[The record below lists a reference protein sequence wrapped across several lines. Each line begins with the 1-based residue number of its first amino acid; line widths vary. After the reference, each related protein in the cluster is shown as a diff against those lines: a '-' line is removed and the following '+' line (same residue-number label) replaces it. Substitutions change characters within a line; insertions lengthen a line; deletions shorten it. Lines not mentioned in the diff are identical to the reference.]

1 MAKAGSK
8 YISFDAQGQ
17 LVSDAP
23 QADEAER
30 AAEAEAASLKAAV
43 AYALDAIVEAAGTLP
58 ENASRIM
65 APRTDASAPDPEEAT
80 VTVACDVRS
89 TIGDDFAVAS
99 LPAASDE
106 APTRPKALVIA
117 SAKNARAFVGPM
129 EQAGLEVVFA
139 TVDNRSLDG
148 FARRTLPTYSLG
160 DTTAQVSADMLMGN
174 IYTVLSA
181 AKACAASL
189 IFLDSATAPLACDE
203 YFLRH
208 ARKRG
213 LRVFAPAAEGTLLLG
228 WMELLPS
235 SGAQGPLAA
244 EPSAAP
250 WDTPAVD
257 FDDDEGPTHWRRCHA
272 CKLFF
277 DKEEIIEGG
286 YTCPACGTLQRL
298 RSDERLAI
306 TVDENSFEEWMA
318 CLPDSN
324 PLDFPGYP
332 EKIADQRERSGLEE
346 AVRVGRA
353 AIAGLPVAI
362 GIMES
367 GFFMGSMGHVVG
379 EKVAALIDRAVAEAL
394 PVVVFCAS
402 GGARMQEGLH
412 SLMQM
417 AKVSCAVERLG
428 AAGLPFI
435 TVLTDP
441 TTGGVTASFAMQGD
455 IILAEPRALIGFA
468 GQRVIRDTIKQ
479 ELPAGFQAAEFALE
493 HGLID
498 AIVERGQ
505 MRSVLAQILAL
516 HAPSDASRIVT
527 YHSVM
532 DALKVGAGAYGSVEV
547 APAAR
552 AVGERLRAEEAAG
565 GGFLRNL
572 AGSVPVVGDLL
583 SHGGTARVT
592 RATHA
597 DAREAA
603 ERRELDRH
611 ARREA
616 RKSGVSCESAPGS
629 AWESV
634 QIARNVHRPTA
645 RRYIDGIVE
654 GFIELH
660 GDRAFA
666 DDGAILAGVGW
677 IAGHPVTVIA
687 QEKGVNLADRVAR
700 NFGCPQPEGYR
711 KSLRLMRQ
719 AQKFGR
725 PILCLVD
732 TQGAFCGT
740 EAEERGQGNA
750 IADNLVF
757 MAGLTVPV
765 VSVLL
770 GEGGSGGALALAVAN
785 RVAMQEHAVY
795 SVLSP
800 EGFASI
806 LWKDRSR
813 APEAAEAM
821 QMNAEAVLAG
831 GIVDAVISEGEGP
844 AHENPDAAVAA
855 VRDYV
860 REAFKELADLTPDEL
875 VAQRQQRFAQF

>member
-1 MAKAGSK
+1 MAKTASK
-8 YISFDAQGQ
+8 YISFDSDGH
-17 LVSDAP
+17 LV
-23 QADEAER
+23 ADEGAGAASSASEVAEG
-30 AAEAEAASLKAAV
+30 ASLKAAV
-43 AYALDAIVEAAGTLP
+43 AYALDAIVDAASALP
-58 ENASRIM
+58 ENAAALI
-65 APRTDASAPDPEEAT
+65 APAQREEPADPEEAT
-80 VTVACDVRS
+80 LTVARYTRS
-89 TIGDDFAVAS
+89 TIGDDFAVS
-99 LPAASDE
+99 PETAA
-106 APTRPKALVIA
+106 RPRALVVA

-129 EQAGLEVVFA
+129 EQAGLDVVFA

-148 FARRTLPTYSLG
+148 FARRQLPTYNLG
-160 DTTAQVSADMLMGN
+160 STSAAVSAEQLSGN

-181 AKACAASL
+181 AKECGASL
-189 IFLDSATAPLACDE
+189 IFLDSPTAALAEDE

-213 LRVFAPAAEGTLLLG
+213 LRVFAPAAEGTQLMG
-228 WMELLPS
+228 WMELLPAAD
-235 SGAQGPLAA
+235 GLAVPTA
-244 EPSAAP
+244 APWESAAP
-250 WDTPAVD
+250 AAA
-257 FDDDEGPTHWRRCHA
+257 DDDEGPTHWRRCHA

-277 DKEEIIEGG
+277 DKEEIISEGF
-286 YTCPACGTLQRL
+286 TCPACGTLQRL
-298 RSDERLAI
+298 RSDERLAL
-306 TVDENSFEEWMA
+306 TVDAGSFEEWNAQMA
-318 CLPDSN
+318 DSD
-324 PLDFPGYP
+324 PLAFPGYP
-332 EKIADQRERSGLEE
+332 EKIADQREKSGLEE
-346 AVRVGRA
+346 AVRTGRA
-353 AIAGLPVAI
+353 TIAGLPVAI
-362 GIMES
+362 GVMES

-379 EKVAALIDRAVAEAL
+379 EKVAALIDRAIEERL

-402 GGARMQEGLH
+402 GGARMQEGLT

-428 AAGLPFI
+428 RAALPFI

-455 IILAEPRALIGFA
+455 IILAEPGALIGFA

-479 ELPAGFQAAEFALE
+479 ELPEGFQTAEFALE

-498 AIVERGQ
+498 AIVERSQ
-505 MRSVLAQILAL
+505 LRSVLAQLLAL
-516 HAPSDASRIVT
+516 HAPSDAERVVT

-532 DALKVGAGAYGSVEV
+532 DALQVGAGAYGTVSVALE
-547 APAAR
+547 AR
-552 AVGERLRAEEAAG
+552 MAGERLRAEEAAS
-565 GGFLRNL
+565 GFLRK
-572 AGSVPVVGDLL
+572 VPVVGGLI
-583 SHGGTARVT
+583 GRGAG
-592 RATHA
+592 
-597 DAREAA
+597 EGAA
-603 ERRELDRH
+603 EEADRRELDRH

-616 RKSGVSCESAPGS
+616 RRAGIEGQAAAGS

-660 GDRAFA
+660 GDRSFA

-677 IAGHPVTVIA
+677 ISGHPVTVIA

-711 KSLRLMRQ
+711 KSLRLMRE
-719 AQKFGR
+719 AEKFGR

-750 IADNLVF
+750 IADNLVA
-757 MAGLTVPV
+757 MAGLRVPV

-770 GEGGSGGALALAVAN
+770 GEGGSGGALALAVSN

-806 LWKDRSR
+806 LWKDGKR
-813 APEAAEAM
+813 APEAAEVM
-821 QMNAEAVLAG
+821 KMNARAVFEG

-844 AHENPDAAVAA
+844 AHENPDEAVAA

-860 REAFKELADLTPDEL
+860 REAYKELADLTPDEL
-875 VAQRQQRFAQF
+875 IAQRQERFARF

>member
-1 MAKAGSK
+1 MAKTASK
-8 YISFDAQGQ
+8 YISFDSDGH
-17 LVSDAP
+17 LV
-23 QADEAER
+23 ADEGAGAASSASEVAEG
-30 AAEAEAASLKAAV
+30 ASLKAAV
-43 AYALDAIVEAAGTLP
+43 AYALDAIVDAASALP
-58 ENASRIM
+58 ENAAALI
-65 APRTDASAPDPEEAT
+65 APAQREEPADPEEAT
-80 VTVACDVRS
+80 LTVARYTRS
-89 TIGDDFAVAS
+89 TIGDDFAVS
-99 LPAASDE
+99 PETAA
-106 APTRPKALVIA
+106 RPRALVVA

-129 EQAGLEVVFA
+129 EQAGLDVVFA

-148 FARRTLPTYSLG
+148 FARRQLPTYNLG
-160 DTTAQVSADMLMGN
+160 STSAAVSAEQLSGN

-181 AKACAASL
+181 AKECDASL
-189 IFLDSATAPLACDE
+189 IFLDSPTAALAEDE

-213 LRVFAPAAEGTLLLG
+213 LRVFAPAAEGTQLMG
-228 WMELLPS
+228 WMELLPAAD
-235 SGAQGPLAA
+235 GLAVPTA
-244 EPSAAP
+244 APWESAAP
-250 WDTPAVD
+250 AAA
-257 FDDDEGPTHWRRCHA
+257 DDDEGPTHWRRCHA

-277 DKEEIIEGG
+277 DKEEIISEGF
-286 YTCPACGTLQRL
+286 TCPACGTLQRL
-298 RSDERLAI
+298 RSDERLAL
-306 TVDENSFEEWMA
+306 TVDAGSFEEWNAQMA
-318 CLPDSN
+318 DSD
-324 PLDFPGYP
+324 PLAFPGYP
-332 EKIADQRERSGLEE
+332 EKIADQREKSGLEE
-346 AVRVGRA
+346 AVRTGRA
-353 AIAGLPVAI
+353 TIAGLPVAV
-362 GIMES
+362 GVMES

-379 EKVAALIDRAVAEAL
+379 EKVAALIDRAIEERL

-402 GGARMQEGLH
+402 GGARMQEGLT

-428 AAGLPFI
+428 RAALPFI

-455 IILAEPRALIGFA
+455 IILAEPGALIGFA

-479 ELPAGFQAAEFALE
+479 ELPEGFQTAEFALE

-498 AIVERGQ
+498 AIVERPQ
-505 MRSVLAQILAL
+505 LRSVLAQLLAL
-516 HAPSDASRIVT
+516 HAPSDAERVVT

-532 DALKVGAGAYGSVEV
+532 DALQVGAGAYGTVSVALE
-547 APAAR
+547 AR
-552 AVGERLRAEEAAG
+552 MAGERLRAEEAAS
-565 GGFLRNL
+565 GFLRK
-572 AGSVPVVGDLL
+572 VPVVGGLI
-583 SHGGTARVT
+583 GRGAG
-592 RATHA
+592 
-597 DAREAA
+597 EGAA
-603 ERRELDRH
+603 EEADRRELDRH

-616 RKSGVSCESAPGS
+616 RRAGIEGQAAAGS

-660 GDRAFA
+660 GDRSFA

-677 IAGHPVTVIA
+677 ISGHPVTVIA

-711 KSLRLMRQ
+711 KSLRLMRE
-719 AQKFGR
+719 AEKFGR

-750 IADNLVF
+750 IADNLVA
-757 MAGLTVPV
+757 MAGLRVPV

-770 GEGGSGGALALAVAN
+770 GEGGSGGALALAVSN

-806 LWKDRSR
+806 LWKDGKR
-813 APEAAEAM
+813 APEAAEVM
-821 QMNAEAVLAG
+821 KMNARAVFEG

-844 AHENPDAAVAA
+844 AHENPDEAVAA

-860 REAFKELADLTPDEL
+860 REAYKELADLTPDEL
-875 VAQRQQRFAQF
+875 IAQRQERFARF

>member
-1 MAKAGSK
+1 MAKTASK
-8 YISFDAQGQ
+8 YISFDSDGH
-17 LVSDAP
+17 LV
-23 QADEAER
+23 ADEGAGAASSASEVAEG
-30 AAEAEAASLKAAV
+30 ASLKAAV
-43 AYALDAIVEAAGTLP
+43 AYALDAIVDAASALP
-58 ENASRIM
+58 ENAAALI
-65 APRTDASAPDPEEAT
+65 APAQREEPADPEEAT
-80 VTVACDVRS
+80 LTVARYTRS
-89 TIGDDFAVAS
+89 TIGDDFAVS
-99 LPAASDE
+99 PETAA
-106 APTRPKALVIA
+106 RPRALVVA

-129 EQAGLEVVFA
+129 EQAGLDVVFA

-148 FARRTLPTYSLG
+148 FARRQLPTYNLG
-160 DTTAQVSADMLMGN
+160 STSAAVSAEQLSGN

-181 AKACAASL
+181 AKECGASL
-189 IFLDSATAPLACDE
+189 IFLDSPTAALAEDE

-213 LRVFAPAAEGTLLLG
+213 LRVFAPAAEGTQLMG
-228 WMELLPS
+228 WMELLPAAD
-235 SGAQGPLAA
+235 GLAVPTA
-244 EPSAAP
+244 APWESAAP
-250 WDTPAVD
+250 AAA
-257 FDDDEGPTHWRRCHA
+257 DDDEGPTHWRRCHA

-277 DKEEIIEGG
+277 DKEEIISEGF
-286 YTCPACGTLQRL
+286 TCPACGTLQRL
-298 RSDERLAI
+298 RSDERLAL
-306 TVDENSFEEWMA
+306 TVDAGSFEEWNAQMA
-318 CLPDSN
+318 DSD
-324 PLDFPGYP
+324 PLAFPGYP
-332 EKIADQRERSGLEE
+332 EKIADQREKSGLEE
-346 AVRVGRA
+346 AVRTGRA
-353 AIAGLPVAI
+353 TIAGLPVAI
-362 GIMES
+362 GVMES

-379 EKVAALIDRAVAEAL
+379 EKVAALIDRAIEERL

-402 GGARMQEGLH
+402 GGARMQEGLI

-428 AAGLPFI
+428 RAALPFI

-455 IILAEPRALIGFA
+455 IILAEPGALIGFA

-479 ELPAGFQAAEFALE
+479 ELPEGFQTAEFALE

-498 AIVERGQ
+498 AIVERSQ
-505 MRSVLAQILAL
+505 LRSVLAQLLAL
-516 HAPSDASRIVT
+516 HAPSDAERVVT

-532 DALKVGAGAYGSVEV
+532 DALQVGAGAYGTVSVALE
-547 APAAR
+547 AR
-552 AVGERLRAEEAAG
+552 MAGERLRAEEAAS
-565 GGFLRNL
+565 GFLRK
-572 AGSVPVVGDLL
+572 VPVVGGLI
-583 SHGGTARVT
+583 GRGAG
-592 RATHA
+592 
-597 DAREAA
+597 EGAA
-603 ERRELDRH
+603 EEADRRELDRH

-616 RKSGVSCESAPGS
+616 RRAGIEGQAAAGS

-660 GDRAFA
+660 GDRSFA

-677 IAGHPVTVIA
+677 ISGHPVTVIA

-711 KSLRLMRQ
+711 KSLRLMRE
-719 AQKFGR
+719 AEKFDR

-750 IADNLVF
+750 IADNLVA
-757 MAGLTVPV
+757 MAGLRVPV

-770 GEGGSGGALALAVAN
+770 GEGGSGGALALAVSN

-806 LWKDRSR
+806 LWKDGKR
-813 APEAAEAM
+813 APEAAEVM
-821 QMNAEAVLAG
+821 KMNARAVLEG

-844 AHENPDAAVAA
+844 AHENPDEAVAA

-860 REAFKELADLTPDEL
+860 REAYKELADLTPDEL
-875 VAQRQQRFAQF
+875 IAQRQERFARF

>member
-1 MAKAGSK
+1 MAKTASK
-8 YISFDAQGQ
+8 YISFDSDGH
-17 LVSDAP
+17 LV
-23 QADEAER
+23 ADEGAGAASSASEVAEG
-30 AAEAEAASLKAAV
+30 ASLKAAV
-43 AYALDAIVEAAGTLP
+43 AYALDAIVDAASALP
-58 ENASRIM
+58 ENAAALI
-65 APRTDASAPDPEEAT
+65 APAQREEPADPEEAT
-80 VTVACDVRS
+80 LTVARYTRS
-89 TIGDDFAVAS
+89 TIGDDFAVS
-99 LPAASDE
+99 PETAA
-106 APTRPKALVIA
+106 RPRTLVVA

-129 EQAGLEVVFA
+129 EQAGLDVVFA

-148 FARRTLPTYSLG
+148 FARRQLPTYNLG
-160 DTTAQVSADMLMGN
+160 STSAAVSAEQLSGN

-181 AKACAASL
+181 AKECGASL
-189 IFLDSATAPLACDE
+189 IFLDSPTAALAEDE

-213 LRVFAPAAEGTLLLG
+213 LRVFAPAAEGTQLMG
-228 WMELLPS
+228 WVELLPAAD
-235 SGAQGPLAA
+235 GLAVPTA
-244 EPSAAP
+244 APWESAAP
-250 WDTPAVD
+250 AAA
-257 FDDDEGPTHWRRCHA
+257 DDDEGPTHWRRCHA

-277 DKEEIIEGG
+277 DKEEIISEGF
-286 YTCPACGTLQRL
+286 TCPACGTLQRL
-298 RSDERLAI
+298 RSDERLAL
-306 TVDENSFEEWMA
+306 TVDAGSFEEWNAQMA
-318 CLPDSN
+318 DSD
-324 PLDFPGYP
+324 PLAFPGYP
-332 EKIADQRERSGLEE
+332 EKIADQREKSGLEE
-346 AVRVGRA
+346 AVRTGRA
-353 AIAGLPVAI
+353 TIAGLPVAI
-362 GIMES
+362 GVMES

-379 EKVAALIDRAVAEAL
+379 EKVAALIDRAIEERL

-402 GGARMQEGLH
+402 GGARMQEGLT

-417 AKVSCAVERLG
+417 AKVSCAVERLSR
-428 AAGLPFI
+428 AALPFI

-455 IILAEPRALIGFA
+455 IILAEPGALIGFA

-479 ELPAGFQAAEFALE
+479 ELPEGFQTAEFALE

-498 AIVERGQ
+498 AIVERSQ
-505 MRSVLAQILAL
+505 LRSVLAQLLAL
-516 HAPSDASRIVT
+516 HAPSDAERVVT

-532 DALKVGAGAYGSVEV
+532 DALQVGAGAYGTVSVALE
-547 APAAR
+547 AR
-552 AVGERLRAEEAAG
+552 MAGERLRAEEAAS
-565 GGFLRNL
+565 GFLRK
-572 AGSVPVVGDLL
+572 VPVVGGLI
-583 SHGGTARVT
+583 GRGAG
-592 RATHA
+592 
-597 DAREAA
+597 EGAA
-603 ERRELDRH
+603 EEADRRELDRH

-616 RKSGVSCESAPGS
+616 RRAGIEGQAAAGS

-660 GDRAFA
+660 GDRSFA

-677 IAGHPVTVIA
+677 ISGHPVTVIA

-711 KSLRLMRQ
+711 KSLRLMRE
-719 AQKFGR
+719 AEKFDR

-757 MAGLTVPV
+757 MAGLRVPV

-770 GEGGSGGALALAVAN
+770 GEGGSGGALALAVSN

-806 LWKDRSR
+806 LWKDGKR
-813 APEAAEAM
+813 APEAAEVM
-821 QMNAEAVLAG
+821 KMNARAVFEG

-844 AHENPDAAVAA
+844 AHENPDEAVAA

-860 REAFKELADLTPDEL
+860 REAYKELADLTPDEL
-875 VAQRQQRFAQF
+875 IAQRQERFARF

>member
-1 MAKAGSK
+1 MAKTASK
-8 YISFDAQGQ
+8 YISFDSDGH
-17 LVSDAP
+17 LV
-23 QADEAER
+23 ADEGAGATSSASEVAEG
-30 AAEAEAASLKAAV
+30 ASLKAAV
-43 AYALDAIVEAAGTLP
+43 AYALDAIVDAASALP
-58 ENASRIM
+58 ENAAALI
-65 APRTDASAPDPEEAT
+65 APAQREEPADPEEAT
-80 VTVACDVRS
+80 LTVARYTRS
-89 TIGDDFAVAS
+89 TIGDDFAVS
-99 LPAASDE
+99 PETAA
-106 APTRPKALVIA
+106 RPRALVVA

-129 EQAGLEVVFA
+129 EQAGLDVVFA

-148 FARRTLPTYSLG
+148 FARRQLPTYNLG
-160 DTTAQVSADMLMGN
+160 STSAAVSAEQLSGN

-181 AKACAASL
+181 AKECGASL
-189 IFLDSATAPLACDE
+189 IFIDSPTAALAEDE

-213 LRVFAPAAEGTLLLG
+213 LRVFAPAAEGTQLMG
-228 WMELLPS
+228 WVELLPAAD
-235 SGAQGPLAA
+235 GLAVPTA
-244 EPSAAP
+244 APWESAAP
-250 WDTPAVD
+250 AAA
-257 FDDDEGPTHWRRCHA
+257 DDDEGPTHWRRCHA

-277 DKEEIIEGG
+277 DKEEIISEGF
-286 YTCPACGTLQRL
+286 TCPACGTLQRI
-298 RSDERLAI
+298 RSDERLAL
-306 TVDENSFEEWMA
+306 TVDAGSFEEWNAQMA
-318 CLPDSN
+318 DSN

-332 EKIADQRERSGLEE
+332 EKIADQREKSGLEE
-346 AVRVGRA
+346 AVRTGRA
-353 AIAGLPVAI
+353 TIAGLPVAI
-362 GIMES
+362 GVMES

-379 EKVAALIDRAVAEAL
+379 EKVAALIDRAIEERL

-402 GGARMQEGLH
+402 GGARMQEGLT

-417 AKVSCAVERLG
+417 AKVSCAVERLSR
-428 AAGLPFI
+428 AALPFI

-455 IILAEPRALIGFA
+455 IILAEPGALIGFA

-479 ELPAGFQAAEFALE
+479 ELPEGFQTAEFALE

-498 AIVERGQ
+498 AIVERSQ
-505 MRSVLAQILAL
+505 LRSVLAQILAL
-516 HAPSDASRIVT
+516 HAPSDPSRIVT

-532 DALKVGAGAYGSVEV
+532 DALEVGAGAYGTVSV
-547 APAAR
+547 APEAR
-552 AVGERLRAEEAAG
+552 MVGERIRAEEAAA
-565 GGFLRNL
+565 GFLRK
-572 AGSVPVVGDLL
+572 VPVVGSLIGRGAGE
-583 SHGGTARVT
+583 STAEE
-592 RATHA
+592 A
-597 DAREAA
+597 D
-603 ERRELDRH
+603 RRELDRY

-616 RKSGVSCESAPGS
+616 RRANVSADAAAGS

-645 RRYIDGIVE
+645 KRYIDGIVE

-666 DDGAILAGVGW
+666 DDGAIMAGIGW

-687 QEKGVNLADRVAR
+687 QEKGATLADRVAR

-711 KSLRLMRQ
+711 KSLRLMAQ

-757 MAGLTVPV
+757 MAGLRVPV

-770 GEGGSGGALALAVAN
+770 GEGGSGGALALAVSN

-806 LWKDRSR
+806 LWKDGKR
-813 APEAAEAM
+813 APEAAEVM
-821 QMNAEAVLAG
+821 KMNARAVFEG

-844 AHENPDAAVAA
+844 AHENPDEAVAA

-860 REAFKELADLTPDEL
+860 REAYEELADLTPDEL
-875 VAQRQQRFAQF
+875 IAQRQGRFARF

>member
-1 MAKAGSK
+1 MAKTASK
-8 YISFDAQGQ
+8 YISFDSDGH
-17 LVSDAP
+17 LV
-23 QADEAER
+23 ADEGAGAASSASEVAEG
-30 AAEAEAASLKAAV
+30 ASLKAAV
-43 AYALDAIVEAAGTLP
+43 AYALDAIVDAASALP
-58 ENASRIM
+58 ENAAALI
-65 APRTDASAPDPEEAT
+65 APAQREEPADPEEAT
-80 VTVACDVRS
+80 LTVARYTRS
-89 TIGDDFAVAS
+89 TIGDDFAVS
-99 LPAASDE
+99 PETAAC
-106 APTRPKALVIA
+106 PRALVVA

-129 EQAGLEVVFA
+129 EQAGLDVVFA

-148 FARRTLPTYSLG
+148 FARRQLPTYNLG
-160 DTTAQVSADMLMGN
+160 STSAAVSAEQLSGN

-181 AKACAASL
+181 AKECGASL
-189 IFLDSATAPLACDE
+189 IFLDSPTAALAEDE

-213 LRVFAPAAEGTLLLG
+213 LRVFAPAAEGTQLMG
-228 WMELLPS
+228 WMELLPAAD
-235 SGAQGPLAA
+235 GLAVPTA
-244 EPSAAP
+244 APWESAAP
-250 WDTPAVD
+250 AAA
-257 FDDDEGPTHWRRCHA
+257 DDDEGPTHWRRCHA

-277 DKEEIIEGG
+277 DKEEIISEGF
-286 YTCPACGTLQRL
+286 TCPACGTLQRL
-298 RSDERLAI
+298 RSDERLAL
-306 TVDENSFEEWMA
+306 TVDAGSFEEWNAQMA
-318 CLPDSN
+318 DSD
-324 PLDFPGYP
+324 PLAFPGYP
-332 EKIADQRERSGLEE
+332 EKIADQREKSGLEE
-346 AVRVGRA
+346 AVRTGRA
-353 AIAGLPVAI
+353 TIAGLPVAI
-362 GIMES
+362 GVMES

-379 EKVAALIDRAVAEAL
+379 EKVAALIDRAIEERL

-402 GGARMQEGLH
+402 GGARMQEGLT

-428 AAGLPFI
+428 RAALPFI

-455 IILAEPRALIGFA
+455 IILAEPGALIGFA

-479 ELPAGFQAAEFALE
+479 ELPEGFQTAEFALE

-498 AIVERGQ
+498 AIVERSQ
-505 MRSVLAQILAL
+505 LRSVLAQLLAL
-516 HAPSDASRIVT
+516 HAPSDAERVVT

-532 DALKVGAGAYGSVEV
+532 DALQVGAGAYGTVSVALE
-547 APAAR
+547 AR
-552 AVGERLRAEEAAG
+552 MAGERLRAEEAAS
-565 GGFLRNL
+565 GFLRK
-572 AGSVPVVGDLL
+572 VPVVGGLI
-583 SHGGTARVT
+583 GRGAG
-592 RATHA
+592 
-597 DAREAA
+597 EGAA
-603 ERRELDRH
+603 EEADRRELDRH

-616 RKSGVSCESAPGS
+616 RRAGIEGQAAAGS

-660 GDRAFA
+660 GDRSFA

-677 IAGHPVTVIA
+677 ISGHPVTVIA

-711 KSLRLMRQ
+711 KSLRLMRE
-719 AQKFGR
+719 AEKFDR

-750 IADNLVF
+750 IADNLVA
-757 MAGLTVPV
+757 MAGLRVPV

-770 GEGGSGGALALAVAN
+770 GEGGSGGALALAVSN

-806 LWKDRSR
+806 LWKDGKR
-813 APEAAEAM
+813 APEAAEVM
-821 QMNAEAVLAG
+821 KMNARAVLEG

-844 AHENPDAAVAA
+844 AHENPDEAVAA

-860 REAFKELADLTPDEL
+860 REAYKELADLTPDEL
-875 VAQRQQRFAQF
+875 IAQRQERFARF

>member
-1 MAKAGSK
+1 MAKTASK
-8 YISFDAQGQ
+8 YISFDSDGH
-17 LVSDAP
+17 LV
-23 QADEAER
+23 ADEGAGAASSASEVAEG
-30 AAEAEAASLKAAV
+30 ASLKAAV
-43 AYALDAIVEAAGTLP
+43 AYALDAIVDAASALP
-58 ENASRIM
+58 ENAAALI
-65 APRTDASAPDPEEAT
+65 APAQREEPADPEEAT
-80 VTVACDVRS
+80 LTVARYTRS
-89 TIGDDFAVAS
+89 TIGDDFAVS
-99 LPAASDE
+99 PETAA
-106 APTRPKALVIA
+106 RPRTLVVA

-129 EQAGLEVVFA
+129 EQAGLDVVFA

-148 FARRTLPTYSLG
+148 FARRQLPTYNLG
-160 DTTAQVSADMLMGN
+160 STSAAVSAEQLSGN

-181 AKACAASL
+181 AKECGASL
-189 IFLDSATAPLACDE
+189 IFLDSPTAALAEDE

-213 LRVFAPAAEGTLLLG
+213 LRVFAPAAEGTQLMG
-228 WMELLPS
+228 WVELLPAAD
-235 SGAQGPLAA
+235 GLAVPTA
-244 EPSAAP
+244 APWESAAP
-250 WDTPAVD
+250 AAA
-257 FDDDEGPTHWRRCHA
+257 DDDEGPTHWRRCHA

-277 DKEEIIEGG
+277 DKEEIISEGF
-286 YTCPACGTLQRL
+286 TCPACGTLQRL
-298 RSDERLAI
+298 RSDERLAL
-306 TVDENSFEEWMA
+306 TVDAGSFEEWNAQMA
-318 CLPDSN
+318 DSD
-324 PLDFPGYP
+324 PLAFPGYP
-332 EKIADQRERSGLEE
+332 EKIADQREKSGLEE
-346 AVRVGRA
+346 AVRTGRA
-353 AIAGLPVAI
+353 TIAGLPVAI
-362 GIMES
+362 GVMES

-379 EKVAALIDRAVAEAL
+379 EKVAALIDRAIEERL

-402 GGARMQEGLH
+402 GGARMQEGLT

-417 AKVSCAVERLG
+417 AKVSCAVERLSR
-428 AAGLPFI
+428 AALPFI

-455 IILAEPRALIGFA
+455 IILAEPGALIGFA

-479 ELPAGFQAAEFALE
+479 ELPEGFQTAEFALE

-498 AIVERGQ
+498 AIVERSQ
-505 MRSVLAQILAL
+505 LRSVLAQLLAL
-516 HAPSDASRIVT
+516 HAPSDAERVVT

-532 DALKVGAGAYGSVEV
+532 DALQVGAGAYGTVSVALE
-547 APAAR
+547 AR
-552 AVGERLRAEEAAG
+552 MAGERLRAEEAAS
-565 GGFLRNL
+565 GFLRK
-572 AGSVPVVGDLL
+572 VPVVGGLI
-583 SHGGTARVT
+583 GRGAG
-592 RATHA
+592 
-597 DAREAA
+597 EGAA
-603 ERRELDRH
+603 EEADRRELDRH

-616 RKSGVSCESAPGS
+616 RRAGIEGQAAAGS

-660 GDRAFA
+660 GDRSFA

-677 IAGHPVTVIA
+677 ISGHPVTVIA

-711 KSLRLMRQ
+711 KSLRLMRE
-719 AQKFGR
+719 AEKFDR

-750 IADNLVF
+750 IADNLVA
-757 MAGLTVPV
+757 MAGLRVPV

-770 GEGGSGGALALAVAN
+770 GEGGSGGALALAVSN

-806 LWKDRSR
+806 LWKDGKR
-813 APEAAEAM
+813 APEAAEVM
-821 QMNAEAVLAG
+821 KMNARAVFEG

-844 AHENPDAAVAA
+844 AHENPDEAVAA

-860 REAFKELADLTPDEL
+860 REAYEELADLTPDEL
-875 VAQRQQRFAQF
+875 IAQRQERFARF

>member
-1 MAKAGSK
+1 MAKTASK
-8 YISFDAQGQ
+8 YISFD
-17 LVSDAP
+17 SDGRLF
-23 QADEAER
+23 ADETVGIEEPAG
-30 AAEAEAASLKAAV
+30 AEAPENPSLKAAV
-43 AYALDAIVEAAGTLP
+43 AYALDAIVDAASALP
-58 ENASRIM
+58 ENAAALI
-65 APRTDASAPDPEEAT
+65 APAPKAERMDPEEAT
-80 VTVACDVRS
+80 LTVGCDVRS
-89 TIGDDFAVAS
+89 TIGDDFAVTATEG
-99 LPAASDE
+99 ADG
-106 APTRPKALVIA
+106 RPRALVVA

-129 EQAGLEVVFA
+129 EQAGLDVVFA

-148 FARRTLPTYSLG
+148 FARRQLPTYNLG
-160 DTTAQVSADMLMGN
+160 STSAAVSAEQLSGN

-181 AKACAASL
+181 AKECGASL
-189 IFLDSATAPLACDE
+189 IFIDSPTAALAEDE

-213 LRVFAPAAEGTLLLG
+213 LRVFAPAAEGTQLMG
-228 WMELLPS
+228 WVELLPATD
-235 SGAQGPLAA
+235 GLAA
-244 EPSAAP
+244 PTAAPWESAAP
-250 WDTPAVD
+250 AAA
-257 FDDDEGPTHWRRCHA
+257 DDDEGPTHWRRCHA

-277 DKEEIIEGG
+277 DKEEIISEGF
-286 YTCPACGTLQRL
+286 TCPACGTLQRI
-298 RSDERLAI
+298 RSDERLAL
-306 TVDENSFEEWMA
+306 TVDAGSFEEWNAQMA
-318 CLPDSN
+318 DSN

-332 EKIADQRERSGLEE
+332 EKIADQREKSGLEE
-346 AVRVGRA
+346 AVRTGRA
-353 AIAGLPVAI
+353 TIAGLPMAI
-362 GIMES
+362 GVMES

-379 EKVAALIDRAVAEAL
+379 EKVAALIDRAIEEKL

-402 GGARMQEGLH
+402 GGARMQEGLT

-428 AAGLPFI
+428 RAALPFI

-455 IILAEPRALIGFA
+455 IILAEPGALIGFA

-479 ELPAGFQAAEFALE
+479 ELPEGFQTAEFALE

-498 AIVERGQ
+498 AIVERSQ
-505 MRSVLAQILAL
+505 LRSVLAQILAL
-516 HAPSDASRIVT
+516 HAPTDPSRIVT

-532 DALKVGAGAYGSVEV
+532 DALEVGAGAYGTVSV
-547 APAAR
+547 APEAR
-552 AVGERLRAEEAAG
+552 IVGERIRAEEAAA
-565 GGFLRNL
+565 GFLRK
-572 AGSVPVVGDLL
+572 VPVVGSLIGRGEEG
-583 SHGGTARVT
+583 SAEE
-592 RATHA
+592 A
-597 DAREAA
+597 D
-603 ERRELDRH
+603 RRELDRY

-616 RKSGVSCESAPGS
+616 RRAHVSADAAAGS

-645 RRYIDGIVE
+645 KRYIDGIVE

-666 DDGAILAGVGW
+666 DDGAIMAGIGW

-687 QEKGVNLADRVAR
+687 QEKGATLADRVAR

-711 KSLRLMRQ
+711 KSLRLMAQ

-770 GEGGSGGALALAVAN
+770 GEGGSGGALALAVGN

-806 LWKDRSR
+806 LWKDGKR
-813 APEAAEAM
+813 APEAAEVM
-821 QMNAEAVLAG
+821 KMNARAVFEG

-844 AHENPDAAVAA
+844 AHENPDEAVAA

-860 REAFKELADLTPDEL
+860 REAYEELADLTPDEL
-875 VAQRQQRFAQF
+875 IAQRQGRFARF

>member
-8 YISFDAQGQ
+8 YISFDAEGR
-17 LVSDAP
+17 LV
-23 QADEAER
+23 ADEGAGAASPAPE
-30 AAEAEAASLKAAV
+30 AAEGASLKAAV
-43 AYALDAIVEAAGTLP
+43 AYALDAIADAASALP
-58 ENASRIM
+58 ENAAALI
-65 APRTDASAPDPEEAT
+65 APAQREEPADPEEAT
-80 VTVACDVRS
+80 LDVARYTRS
-89 TIGDDFAVAS
+89 TIGDDFAVS
-99 LPAASDE
+99 PDAA
-106 APTRPKALVIA
+106 ARPRALVVA
-117 SAKNARAFVGPM
+117 SGKNARAFVGPM
-129 EQAGLEVVFA
+129 EQAGLDVVFA

-148 FARRTLPTYSLG
+148 FARRQLPTYNLG
-160 DTTAQVSADMLMGN
+160 NTTPAVSADQLAGN

-181 AKACAASL
+181 AKECGAAL
-189 IFLDSATAPLACDE
+189 IFLDSPTAALAEDQ

-213 LRVFAPAAEGTLLLG
+213 LRVFAPAAEGTQLMG
-228 WMELLPS
+228 WVELLP
-235 SGAQGPLAA
+235 A
-244 EPSAAP
+244 EAPSAPAAAP
-250 WDTPAVD
+250 WEHSAPALD
-257 FDDDEGPTHWRRCHA
+257 DDDEGPTHWRRCHA

-277 DKEEIIEGG
+277 DKEEIIAEGF
-286 YTCPACGTLQRL
+286 TCPACGTLQRL
-298 RSDERLAI
+298 RSDERLAL
-306 TVDENSFEEWMA
+306 TVDAGSFEEWNAQM
-318 CLPDSN
+318 PDSD
-324 PLDFPGYP
+324 PLAFPGYP
-332 EKIADQRERSGLEE
+332 EKIADQREKSGLQE
-346 AVRVGRA
+346 AVRTGRA

-362 GIMES
+362 GVMES

-379 EKVAALIDRAVAEAL
+379 EKVAALIDRAIDEEL

-402 GGARMQEGLH
+402 GGARMQEGLT

-428 AAGLPFI
+428 RAHLPFI

-455 IILAEPRALIGFA
+455 IVLAEPGALIGFA

-479 ELPAGFQAAEFALE
+479 ELPEGFQTAEFALE

-498 AIVERGQ
+498 AIVERSQ
-505 MRSVLAQILAL
+505 MRAVLAQLLAL
-516 HAPSDASRIVT
+516 HAPSGTDRVIT

-532 DALKVGAGAYGSVEV
+532 DALEVGAGAYGTVSV
-547 APAAR
+547 APEAR
-552 AVGERLRAEEAAG
+552 MAGERLRAEEAAS
-565 GGFLRNL
+565 GFFRNL
-572 AGSVPVVGDLL
+572 AESVPVVGGLL
-583 SHGGTARVT
+583 RGGET
-592 RATHA
+592 
-597 DAREAA
+597 DPEAA
-603 ERRELDRH
+603 EEADRRELDRH

-616 RKSGVSCESAPGS
+616 RRAGIEGEAAAGS

-677 IAGHPVTVIA
+677 ISGHPVTVIA

-711 KSLRLMRQ
+711 KSLRLMRE
-719 AQKFGR
+719 AEKFGR

-750 IADNLVF
+750 IADNLVA
-757 MAGLTVPV
+757 MAGLRVPV

-770 GEGGSGGALALAVAN
+770 GEGGSGGALALAVSN

-806 LWKDRSR
+806 LWKDGKR
-813 APEAAEAM
+813 APEAAEVM
-821 QMNAEAVLAG
+821 KMNARAVFEG
-831 GIVDAVISEGEGP
+831 GIIDAVISEGEGP
-844 AHENPDAAVAA
+844 AHENPEEAVEA

-860 REAFKELADLTPDEL
+860 REAYKELADLTPDEL
-875 VAQRQQRFAQF
+875 IAQRQKRFAKF

>member
-1 MAKAGSK
+1 MAKTASK
-8 YISFDAQGQ
+8 YISFD
-17 LVSDAP
+17 SDGRLF
-23 QADEAER
+23 ADETVGIEEPAG
-30 AAEAEAASLKAAV
+30 AEAPENPSLKAAV
-43 AYALDAIVEAAGTLP
+43 AYALDAIVDAASALP
-58 ENASRIM
+58 ENAAALI
-65 APRTDASAPDPEEAT
+65 APAPKAERMDPEEAT
-80 VTVACDVRS
+80 LTVGCDVRS
-89 TIGDDFAVAS
+89 TIGDDFAVTATEG
-99 LPAASDE
+99 ADG
-106 APTRPKALVIA
+106 RPRALVVA

-129 EQAGLEVVFA
+129 EQAGLDVVFA

-148 FARRTLPTYSLG
+148 FARRQLPTYNLG
-160 DTTAQVSADMLMGN
+160 STSAAVSAEQLSGN

-181 AKACAASL
+181 AKECGASL
-189 IFLDSATAPLACDE
+189 IFIDSPTAPLAVDE

-213 LRVFAPAAEGTLLLG
+213 LRVFAPAAEGTQLMG
-228 WMELLPS
+228 WVELLPAAD
-235 SGAQGPLAA
+235 GLAA
-244 EPSAAP
+244 PTAAPWESAAP
-250 WDTPAVD
+250 AAA
-257 FDDDEGPTHWRRCHA
+257 DDDEGPTHWRRCHA

-277 DKEEIIEGG
+277 DKEEIISEGF
-286 YTCPACGTLQRL
+286 TCPVCGTLQRI
-298 RSDERLAI
+298 RSDERLAL
-306 TVDENSFEEWMA
+306 TVDAGSFEEWNAQMA
-318 CLPDSN
+318 DSN

-332 EKIADQRERSGLEE
+332 EKIADQREKSGLEE
-346 AVRVGRA
+346 AVRTGRA
-353 AIAGLPVAI
+353 TIAGLPVAI
-362 GIMES
+362 GVMES

-379 EKVAALIDRAVAEAL
+379 EKVAALIDRAIEEKL

-402 GGARMQEGLH
+402 GGARMQEGLT

-428 AAGLPFI
+428 RAALPFI

-455 IILAEPRALIGFA
+455 IILAEPGALIGFA

-479 ELPAGFQAAEFALE
+479 ELPEGFQTAEFALE

-498 AIVERGQ
+498 AIVERGR
-505 MRSVLAQILAL
+505 MRRVLAQILAL
-516 HAPSDASRIVT
+516 HAPTDPLRIVT
-527 YHSVM
+527 YHSVL
-532 DALKVGAGAYGSVEV
+532 DALEVGAGAYGTVSV
-547 APAAR
+547 APEAR
-552 AVGERLRAEEAAG
+552 IVGERIRAEEAAA
-565 GGFLRNL
+565 GFLRK
-572 AGSVPVVGDLL
+572 VPVVGSLIGRGDGE
-583 SHGGTARVT
+583 SAEE
-592 RATHA
+592 A
-597 DAREAA
+597 D
-603 ERRELDRH
+603 RRELDRY

-616 RKSGVSCESAPGS
+616 RRANVSADAAAGS

-645 RRYIDGIVE
+645 KRYIDGIVE

-666 DDGAILAGVGW
+666 DDGAIMAGIGW
-677 IAGHPVTVIA
+677 ISGHPVTVIA
-687 QEKGVNLADRVAR
+687 QEKGATLADRVAR

-711 KSLRLMRQ
+711 KSLRLMAQ

-770 GEGGSGGALALAVAN
+770 GEGGSGGALALAVGN

-806 LWKDRSR
+806 LWKDRTR
-813 APEAAEAM
+813 APEAAQVM

-831 GIVDAVISEGEGP
+831 GIIDAVISEGEGP
-844 AHENPDAAVAA
+844 AHENPEAAVEA
-855 VRDYV
+855 VREYV
-860 REAFKELADLTPDEL
+860 KEAYKELTGLSPEEL
-875 VAQRQQRFAQF
+875 VAQRQERFARF

>member
-1 MAKAGSK
+1 MAKTASK
-8 YISFDAQGQ
+8 YISFDSDGH
-17 LVSDAP
+17 LV
-23 QADEAER
+23 ADEGAGAASSASEVAEG
-30 AAEAEAASLKAAV
+30 ASLKAAV
-43 AYALDAIVEAAGTLP
+43 AYALDAIVDAASALP
-58 ENASRIM
+58 ENAAALI
-65 APRTDASAPDPEEAT
+65 APAQREEPADPEEAT
-80 VTVACDVRS
+80 LTVARYTRS
-89 TIGDDFAVAS
+89 TIGDDFAVS
-99 LPAASDE
+99 PETAA
-106 APTRPKALVIA
+106 RPRTLVVA

-129 EQAGLEVVFA
+129 EQAGLDVVFA

-148 FARRTLPTYSLG
+148 FARRQLPTYNLG
-160 DTTAQVSADMLMGN
+160 STSAAVSAEQLSGN

-181 AKACAASL
+181 AKECGASL
-189 IFLDSATAPLACDE
+189 IFLDSPTAALAEDE

-213 LRVFAPAAEGTLLLG
+213 LRVFAPAAEGTQLMG
-228 WMELLPS
+228 WVELLPAAD
-235 SGAQGPLAA
+235 GLAVPTA
-244 EPSAAP
+244 APWESAAP
-250 WDTPAVD
+250 AAA
-257 FDDDEGPTHWRRCHA
+257 DDDEGPTHWRRCHA

-277 DKEEIIEGG
+277 DKEEIISEGF
-286 YTCPACGTLQRL
+286 TCPACGTLQRL
-298 RSDERLAI
+298 RSDERLAL
-306 TVDENSFEEWMA
+306 TVDAGSFEEWNAQMA
-318 CLPDSN
+318 DSD
-324 PLDFPGYP
+324 PLAFPGYP
-332 EKIADQRERSGLEE
+332 EKIADQREKSGLEE
-346 AVRVGRA
+346 AVRTGRA
-353 AIAGLPVAI
+353 TIAGLPVAI
-362 GIMES
+362 GVMES

-379 EKVAALIDRAVAEAL
+379 EKVAALIDRAIEERL

-402 GGARMQEGLH
+402 GGARMQEGLT

-417 AKVSCAVERLG
+417 AKVSCAVERLSR
-428 AAGLPFI
+428 AALPFI

-455 IILAEPRALIGFA
+455 IILAEPGALIGFA

-479 ELPAGFQAAEFALE
+479 ELPEGFQTAEFALE

-498 AIVERGQ
+498 AIVERSQ
-505 MRSVLAQILAL
+505 LRSVLAQLLAL
-516 HAPSDASRIVT
+516 HAPSDAERVVT

-532 DALKVGAGAYGSVEV
+532 DALQVGAGAYGTVSVALE
-547 APAAR
+547 AR
-552 AVGERLRAEEAAG
+552 MAGERLRAEEAAS
-565 GGFLRNL
+565 GFLRK
-572 AGSVPVVGDLL
+572 VPVVGGLI
-583 SHGGTARVT
+583 GRGAG
-592 RATHA
+592 
-597 DAREAA
+597 EGAA
-603 ERRELDRH
+603 EEADRRELDRH

-616 RKSGVSCESAPGS
+616 RRAGIEGQAAAGS

-660 GDRAFA
+660 GDRSFA

-677 IAGHPVTVIA
+677 ISGHPVTVIA

-711 KSLRLMRQ
+711 KSLRLMRE
-719 AQKFGR
+719 AEKFDR

-750 IADNLVF
+750 IADNLVA
-757 MAGLTVPV
+757 MAGLRVPV

-770 GEGGSGGALALAVAN
+770 GEGGSGGALALAVSN

-806 LWKDRSR
+806 LWKDGKR
-813 APEAAEAM
+813 APEAAEVM
-821 QMNAEAVLAG
+821 KMNARAVFEG

-844 AHENPDAAVAA
+844 AHENPDEAVAA

-860 REAFKELADLTPDEL
+860 REAYKELADLTPDEL
-875 VAQRQQRFAQF
+875 IAQRQGRFARF

>member
-1 MAKAGSK
+1 MAKTASK
-8 YISFDAQGQ
+8 YISFDSDGH
-17 LVSDAP
+17 LV
-23 QADEAER
+23 ADEGAGAASSASEVAEG
-30 AAEAEAASLKAAV
+30 ASLKAAV
-43 AYALDAIVEAAGTLP
+43 AYALDAIVDAASALP
-58 ENASRIM
+58 ENAAALI
-65 APRTDASAPDPEEAT
+65 APAQREEPADPEEAT
-80 VTVACDVRS
+80 LTVARYTRS
-89 TIGDDFAVAS
+89 TIGDDFAVS
-99 LPAASDE
+99 PETAA
-106 APTRPKALVIA
+106 RPRALVVA

-129 EQAGLEVVFA
+129 EQAGLDVVFA

-148 FARRTLPTYSLG
+148 FARRQLPTYNLG
-160 DTTAQVSADMLMGN
+160 STSAAVSAEQLSGN

-181 AKACAASL
+181 AKECGASL
-189 IFLDSATAPLACDE
+189 IFLDSPTAALAEDE

-213 LRVFAPAAEGTLLLG
+213 LRVFAPAAEGTQLMG
-228 WMELLPS
+228 WMELLPAAD
-235 SGAQGPLAA
+235 GLAVPTA
-244 EPSAAP
+244 APWESAAP
-250 WDTPAVD
+250 AAA
-257 FDDDEGPTHWRRCHA
+257 DDDEGPTHWRRCHA

-277 DKEEIIEGG
+277 DKEEIISEGF
-286 YTCPACGTLQRL
+286 TCPACGTLQRL
-298 RSDERLAI
+298 RSDERLAL
-306 TVDENSFEEWMA
+306 TVDAGSFEEWNAQMA
-318 CLPDSN
+318 DSD
-324 PLDFPGYP
+324 PLAFPGYP
-332 EKIADQRERSGLEE
+332 EKIADQREKSGLEE
-346 AVRVGRA
+346 AVRTGRA
-353 AIAGLPVAI
+353 TIAGLPVAI
-362 GIMES
+362 GVMES

-379 EKVAALIDRAVAEAL
+379 EKVAALIDRAIEERL

-402 GGARMQEGLH
+402 GGARMQEGLT

-428 AAGLPFI
+428 RAALPFI

-455 IILAEPRALIGFA
+455 IILAEPGALIGFA

-479 ELPAGFQAAEFALE
+479 ELPEGFQTAEFALE

-498 AIVERGQ
+498 AIVERSQ
-505 MRSVLAQILAL
+505 LRSVLAQLLAL
-516 HAPSDASRIVT
+516 HAPSDAERVVT

-532 DALKVGAGAYGSVEV
+532 DALQVGAGAYGTVSVALE
-547 APAAR
+547 AR
-552 AVGERLRAEEAAG
+552 MAGERLRAEEAAS
-565 GGFLRNL
+565 GFLRK
-572 AGSVPVVGDLL
+572 VPVVGGLI
-583 SHGGTARVT
+583 GRGAG
-592 RATHA
+592 
-597 DAREAA
+597 EGAA
-603 ERRELDRH
+603 EEADRRELDRH

-616 RKSGVSCESAPGS
+616 RRAGIEGQAAAGS

-660 GDRAFA
+660 GDRSFA

-677 IAGHPVTVIA
+677 ISGHPVTVIA

-711 KSLRLMRQ
+711 KSLRLMRE
-719 AQKFGR
+719 AEKFDR

-750 IADNLVF
+750 IADNLVA
-757 MAGLTVPV
+757 MAGLRVPV

-770 GEGGSGGALALAVAN
+770 GEGGSGGALALAVSN

-806 LWKDRSR
+806 LWKDGKR
-813 APEAAEAM
+813 APEAAEVM
-821 QMNAEAVLAG
+821 KMNARAVFEG

-844 AHENPDAAVAA
+844 AHENPDEAVAA

-860 REAFKELADLTPDEL
+860 REAYEELADLTPDEL
-875 VAQRQQRFAQF
+875 IAQRQERFARF

>member
-1 MAKAGSK
+1 MAKTASK
-8 YISFDAQGQ
+8 YISFD
-17 LVSDAP
+17 SDGRLF
-23 QADEAER
+23 ADETVGVEKPA
-30 AAEAEAASLKAAV
+30 AAEASENPSLKAAV
-43 AYALDAIVEAAGTLP
+43 AYALDAIVDAASALP
-58 ENASRIM
+58 ENAAALI
-65 APRTDASAPDPEEAT
+65 APAPKAAPVDPEEAT
-80 VTVACDVRS
+80 LTVGCDVRS
-89 TIGDDFAVAS
+89 TIGDDFAVTATEG
-99 LPAASDE
+99 ADG
-106 APTRPKALVIA
+106 RPRALVVA

-129 EQAGLEVVFA
+129 EQAGLDVVFA

-148 FARRTLPTYSLG
+148 FARRQLPTYNLG
-160 DTTAQVSADMLMGN
+160 STSAAVSAEQLSGN

-181 AKACAASL
+181 AKECGASL
-189 IFLDSATAPLACDE
+189 IFIDSPTAALAEDE

-213 LRVFAPAAEGTLLLG
+213 LRVFAPAAEGTQLMG
-228 WMELLPS
+228 WVELLPAAD
-235 SGAQGPLAA
+235 GLAVPTA
-244 EPSAAP
+244 APWESAAP
-250 WDTPAVD
+250 AAA
-257 FDDDEGPTHWRRCHA
+257 DDDEGPTHWRRCHA

-277 DKEEIIEGG
+277 DKEEIISEGF
-286 YTCPACGTLQRL
+286 TCPACGTLQRI
-298 RSDERLAI
+298 RSDERLAL
-306 TVDENSFEEWMA
+306 TVDAGSFEEWNAQMA
-318 CLPDSN
+318 DSN

-332 EKIADQRERSGLEE
+332 EKIADQREKSGREE
-346 AVRVGRA
+346 AVRTGRA
-353 AIAGLPVAI
+353 TIAGLPVAI
-362 GIMES
+362 GVMES

-379 EKVAALIDRAVAEAL
+379 EKVAALIDRAIEERL

-402 GGARMQEGLH
+402 GGARMQEGLT

-428 AAGLPFI
+428 RAALPFI

-455 IILAEPRALIGFA
+455 IILAEPGALIGFA

-479 ELPAGFQAAEFALE
+479 ELPEGFQTAEFALE

-498 AIVERGQ
+498 AIVERSQ
-505 MRSVLAQILAL
+505 LRRVLAQLLAI
-516 HAPSDASRIVT
+516 HAPADPSRIVT

-532 DALKVGAGAYGSVEV
+532 DALEVGAGAYGTVSV
-547 APAAR
+547 APEAR
-552 AVGERLRAEEAAG
+552 IVGERIRAEEAAA
-565 GGFLRNL
+565 GFLRK
-572 AGSVPVVGDLL
+572 VPVVGSLIGRGAGE
-583 SHGGTARVT
+583 STAEE
-592 RATHA
+592 A
-597 DAREAA
+597 D
-603 ERRELDRH
+603 RRELDRY

-616 RKSGVSCESAPGS
+616 RRANVSADAAAGS

-645 RRYIDGIVE
+645 KRYIDGIVE

-666 DDGAILAGVGW
+666 DDGAIMAGIGW

-687 QEKGVNLADRVAR
+687 QEKGATLADRVAR

-711 KSLRLMRQ
+711 KSLRLMAQ

-757 MAGLTVPV
+757 MAGLRVPV

-770 GEGGSGGALALAVAN
+770 GEGGSGGALALAVSN

-806 LWKDRSR
+806 LWKDGKR
-813 APEAAEAM
+813 APEAAEVM
-821 QMNAEAVLAG
+821 KMNARAVFEG

-844 AHENPDAAVAA
+844 AHENPDEAVAA

-860 REAFKELADLTPDEL
+860 REAYEELADLTPDEL
-875 VAQRQQRFAQF
+875 IAQRQGRFARF

>member
-1 MAKAGSK
+1 MAKTASK
-8 YISFDAQGQ
+8 YISFDSDGH
-17 LVSDAP
+17 LV
-23 QADEAER
+23 ADEGAGTASSASEVAEG
-30 AAEAEAASLKAAV
+30 ASLKAAV
-43 AYALDAIVEAAGTLP
+43 AYALDAIVDAASALP
-58 ENASRIM
+58 ENAAALI
-65 APRTDASAPDPEEAT
+65 APAQREEPADPEEAT
-80 VTVACDVRS
+80 LTVARYTRS
-89 TIGDDFAVAS
+89 TIGDDFAVS
-99 LPAASDE
+99 PETAA
-106 APTRPKALVIA
+106 RPRALVVA

-129 EQAGLEVVFA
+129 EQAGLDVVFA

-148 FARRTLPTYSLG
+148 FARRQLPTYNLG
-160 DTTAQVSADMLMGN
+160 STSAAVSAEQLSGN

-181 AKACAASL
+181 AKECGASL
-189 IFLDSATAPLACDE
+189 IFLDSPTAALAEDE

-213 LRVFAPAAEGTLLLG
+213 LRVFAPAAEGTQLMG
-228 WMELLPS
+228 WMELLPAAD
-235 SGAQGPLAA
+235 GLAVPTA
-244 EPSAAP
+244 APWESAAP
-250 WDTPAVD
+250 AAA
-257 FDDDEGPTHWRRCHA
+257 DDDEGPTHWRRCHA

-277 DKEEIIEGG
+277 DKEEIISEGF
-286 YTCPACGTLQRL
+286 TCPACGTLQRL
-298 RSDERLAI
+298 RSDERLAL
-306 TVDENSFEEWMA
+306 TVDAGSFEEWNAQMA
-318 CLPDSN
+318 DSD
-324 PLDFPGYP
+324 PLAFPGYP
-332 EKIADQRERSGLEE
+332 EKIADQREKSGLEE
-346 AVRVGRA
+346 AVRTGRA
-353 AIAGLPVAI
+353 TIAGLPVAI
-362 GIMES
+362 GVMES

-379 EKVAALIDRAVAEAL
+379 EKVAALIDRAIEERL

-402 GGARMQEGLH
+402 GGARMQEGLT

-428 AAGLPFI
+428 RAALPFI

-455 IILAEPRALIGFA
+455 IILAEPGALIGFA

-479 ELPAGFQAAEFALE
+479 ELPEGFQTAEFALE

-498 AIVERGQ
+498 AIVERSQ
-505 MRSVLAQILAL
+505 LRSVLAQLLAL
-516 HAPSDASRIVT
+516 HAPSDAERVVT

-532 DALKVGAGAYGSVEV
+532 DALQVGAGAYGTVSVALE
-547 APAAR
+547 AR
-552 AVGERLRAEEAAG
+552 MAGERLRAEEVAS
-565 GGFLRNL
+565 GFLRK
-572 AGSVPVVGDLL
+572 VPVVGGLI
-583 SHGGTARVT
+583 GRGAG
-592 RATHA
+592 
-597 DAREAA
+597 EGAA
-603 ERRELDRH
+603 EEADRRELDRH

-616 RKSGVSCESAPGS
+616 RRAGIEGQAAAGS

-660 GDRAFA
+660 GDRSFA

-677 IAGHPVTVIA
+677 ISGHPVTVIA

-711 KSLRLMRQ
+711 KSLRLMRE
-719 AQKFGR
+719 AEKFDR

-750 IADNLVF
+750 IADNLVA
-757 MAGLTVPV
+757 MAGLRVPV

-770 GEGGSGGALALAVAN
+770 GEGGSGGALALAVSN

-806 LWKDRSR
+806 LWKDGKR
-813 APEAAEAM
+813 APEAAEVM
-821 QMNAEAVLAG
+821 KMNARAVFEG

-844 AHENPDAAVAA
+844 AHENPDEAVAA

-860 REAFKELADLTPDEL
+860 REAYKELADLTPDEL
-875 VAQRQQRFAQF
+875 IAQRQERFAKF

>member
-1 MAKAGSK
+1 MAKTASK
-8 YISFDAQGQ
+8 YISFDSDGH
-17 LVSDAP
+17 LV
-23 QADEAER
+23 ADEGAGAASSASEVAEG
-30 AAEAEAASLKAAV
+30 ASLKAAV
-43 AYALDAIVEAAGTLP
+43 AYALDAIVDAASALP
-58 ENASRIM
+58 ENAVALI
-65 APRTDASAPDPEEAT
+65 APAQREEPADPEEAT
-80 VTVACDVRS
+80 LTVARYTRS
-89 TIGDDFAVAS
+89 TIGDDFAVS
-99 LPAASDE
+99 PETAA
-106 APTRPKALVIA
+106 RPRALVVA

-129 EQAGLEVVFA
+129 EQAGLDVVFA

-148 FARRTLPTYSLG
+148 FARRQLPTYNLG
-160 DTTAQVSADMLMGN
+160 STSAAVSAEQLSGN

-181 AKACAASL
+181 AKECGASL
-189 IFLDSATAPLACDE
+189 IFLDSPTAALAEDE

-213 LRVFAPAAEGTLLLG
+213 LRVFAPAAEGTQLMG
-228 WMELLPS
+228 WMELLPAAD
-235 SGAQGPLAA
+235 GLAVPTA
-244 EPSAAP
+244 APWESAAP
-250 WDTPAVD
+250 AAA
-257 FDDDEGPTHWRRCHA
+257 DDDEGPTHWRRCHA

-277 DKEEIIEGG
+277 DKEEIISEGF
-286 YTCPACGTLQRL
+286 TCPACGTLQRL
-298 RSDERLAI
+298 RSDERLAL
-306 TVDENSFEEWMA
+306 TVDAGSFEEWNAQMA
-318 CLPDSN
+318 DSD
-324 PLDFPGYP
+324 PLAFPGYP
-332 EKIADQRERSGLEE
+332 EKIADQREKSGLEE
-346 AVRVGRA
+346 AVRTGRA
-353 AIAGLPVAI
+353 TIAGLPVAI
-362 GIMES
+362 GVMES

-379 EKVAALIDRAVAEAL
+379 EKVAALIDRAIEERL

-402 GGARMQEGLH
+402 GGARMQEGLT

-428 AAGLPFI
+428 RAALPFI

-455 IILAEPRALIGFA
+455 IILAEPGALIGFA

-479 ELPAGFQAAEFALE
+479 ELPEGFQTAEFALE

-498 AIVERGQ
+498 AIVERSQ
-505 MRSVLAQILAL
+505 LRSVLAQLLAL
-516 HAPSDASRIVT
+516 HAPSDAERVVT

-532 DALKVGAGAYGSVEV
+532 DALQVGAGAYGTVSVALE
-547 APAAR
+547 AR
-552 AVGERLRAEEAAG
+552 MAGERLRAEEVAS
-565 GGFLRNL
+565 GFLRK
-572 AGSVPVVGDLL
+572 VPVVGGLI
-583 SHGGTARVT
+583 GRGAG
-592 RATHA
+592 
-597 DAREAA
+597 EGAA
-603 ERRELDRH
+603 EEADRRELDRH

-616 RKSGVSCESAPGS
+616 RRAGIEGQAAAGS

-660 GDRAFA
+660 GDRSFA

-677 IAGHPVTVIA
+677 ISGHPVTVIA

-711 KSLRLMRQ
+711 KSLRLMRE
-719 AQKFGR
+719 AEKFDR

-750 IADNLVF
+750 IADNLVA
-757 MAGLTVPV
+757 MAGLRVPV

-770 GEGGSGGALALAVAN
+770 GEGGSGGALALAVSN

-806 LWKDRSR
+806 LWKDGKR
-813 APEAAEAM
+813 APEAAEVM
-821 QMNAEAVLAG
+821 KMNARAVFEG

-844 AHENPDAAVAA
+844 AHENPDEAVAA

-860 REAFKELADLTPDEL
+860 REAYKELADLTPDEL
-875 VAQRQQRFAQF
+875 IAQRQERFARF

>member
-1 MAKAGSK
+1 MAKTASK
-8 YISFDAQGQ
+8 YISFD
-17 LVSDAP
+17 SDGRLF
-23 QADEAER
+23 ADETVGIEEPAG
-30 AAEAEAASLKAAV
+30 AEAPENPSLKAAV
-43 AYALDAIVEAAGTLP
+43 AYALDAIVDAASALP
-58 ENASRIM
+58 ENAAALI
-65 APRTDASAPDPEEAT
+65 APAPKAAQMDPEEAT
-80 VTVACDVRS
+80 LTVGCDARS
-89 TIGDDFAVAS
+89 TIGDDFAVTATEG
-99 LPAASDE
+99 ADG
-106 APTRPKALVIA
+106 RPRALVVA

-129 EQAGLEVVFA
+129 EQAGLDVVFA

-148 FARRTLPTYSLG
+148 FARRQLPTYNLG
-160 DTTAQVSADMLMGN
+160 STSAAVSAEQLSGN

-181 AKACAASL
+181 AKECGASL
-189 IFLDSATAPLACDE
+189 IFIDSPTAPLAVDE

-213 LRVFAPAAEGTLLLG
+213 LRVFAPAAEGTQLMG
-228 WMELLPS
+228 WVELLPAAD
-235 SGAQGPLAA
+235 GLAA
-244 EPSAAP
+244 PTAAPWESAAP
-250 WDTPAVD
+250 AAA
-257 FDDDEGPTHWRRCHA
+257 DDDEGPTHWRRCHA

-277 DKEEIIEGG
+277 DKEEIISEGF
-286 YTCPACGTLQRL
+286 TCPACGTLQRI
-298 RSDERLAI
+298 RSDERLAL
-306 TVDENSFEEWMA
+306 TVDAGSFEEWNAQMA
-318 CLPDSN
+318 DSN

-332 EKIADQRERSGLEE
+332 EKIADQRVKSGLEE
-346 AVRVGRA
+346 AVRTGRA
-353 AIAGLPVAI
+353 TIAGLPVAI
-362 GIMES
+362 GVMES

-379 EKVAALIDRAVAEAL
+379 EKVAALIDRAIEEKL

-402 GGARMQEGLH
+402 GGARMQEGLT

-428 AAGLPFI
+428 RAALPFI

-479 ELPAGFQAAEFALE
+479 ELPEGFQTAEFALE

-516 HAPSDASRIVT
+516 HAPTDPSRIVT

-532 DALKVGAGAYGSVEV
+532 DALEVGAGAYGTVSV
-547 APAAR
+547 APEAR
-552 AVGERLRAEEAAG
+552 IVGERIRAEEAAA
-565 GGFLRNL
+565 GFLRK
-572 AGSVPVVGDLL
+572 VPVVGSLIGRGEEE
-583 SHGGTARVT
+583 SAEE
-592 RATHA
+592 A
-597 DAREAA
+597 D
-603 ERRELDRH
+603 RRELDRY

-616 RKSGVSCESAPGS
+616 RRANVSADAAAGS

-645 RRYIDGIVE
+645 KRYIDGIVE

-666 DDGAILAGVGW
+666 DDGAIMAGIGW
-677 IAGHPVTVIA
+677 ISGHPVTVIA
-687 QEKGVNLADRVAR
+687 QEKGATLADRVAR

-711 KSLRLMRQ
+711 KSLRLMAQ

-770 GEGGSGGALALAVAN
+770 GEGGSGGALALAVGN

-806 LWKDRSR
+806 LWKDRTR
-813 APEAAEAM
+813 APEAAQVM

-831 GIVDAVISEGEGP
+831 GIIDAVISEGEGP
-844 AHENPDAAVAA
+844 AHENPEAAVEA
-855 VRDYV
+855 VREYV
-860 REAFKELADLTPDEL
+860 KEAYKELTGLSPEEL
-875 VAQRQQRFAQF
+875 VAQRQERFARF

>member
-1 MAKAGSK
+1 MAKTASK
-8 YISFDAQGQ
+8 YISFDSDGH
-17 LVSDAP
+17 LV
-23 QADEAER
+23 ADEGAGAASSVSEVAEG
-30 AAEAEAASLKAAV
+30 ASLKAAV
-43 AYALDAIVEAAGTLP
+43 AYALDAIVDAASALP
-58 ENASRIM
+58 ENAAALI
-65 APRTDASAPDPEEAT
+65 APAQREEPADPEEAT
-80 VTVACDVRS
+80 LTVARYTRS
-89 TIGDDFAVAS
+89 TIGDDFAVS
-99 LPAASDE
+99 PETAA
-106 APTRPKALVIA
+106 RPRALVVA

-129 EQAGLEVVFA
+129 EQAGLDVVFA

-148 FARRTLPTYSLG
+148 FARRQLPTYNLG
-160 DTTAQVSADMLMGN
+160 STSAAVSAEQLSGN

-181 AKACAASL
+181 AKECGASL
-189 IFLDSATAPLACDE
+189 IFLDSPTAALAEDE

-213 LRVFAPAAEGTLLLG
+213 LRVFAPAAEGTQLMG
-228 WMELLPS
+228 WMELLPAAD
-235 SGAQGPLAA
+235 GLAVPTA
-244 EPSAAP
+244 APWESAAP
-250 WDTPAVD
+250 AAA
-257 FDDDEGPTHWRRCHA
+257 DDDEGPTHWRRCHA

-277 DKEEIIEGG
+277 DKEEIISEGF
-286 YTCPACGTLQRL
+286 TCPACGTLQRL
-298 RSDERLAI
+298 RSDERLAL
-306 TVDENSFEEWMA
+306 TVDACSFEEWNAQMA
-318 CLPDSN
+318 DSD
-324 PLDFPGYP
+324 PLAFPGYP
-332 EKIADQRERSGLEE
+332 EKIADQREKSGLEE
-346 AVRVGRA
+346 AVRTGRA
-353 AIAGLPVAI
+353 TIAGLPVAI
-362 GIMES
+362 GVMES

-379 EKVAALIDRAVAEAL
+379 EKVAALIDRAIEERL

-402 GGARMQEGLH
+402 GGARMQEGLT

-428 AAGLPFI
+428 RAALPFI

-455 IILAEPRALIGFA
+455 IILAEPGALIGFA

-479 ELPAGFQAAEFALE
+479 ELPEGFQTAEFALE

-498 AIVERGQ
+498 AIVERPQ
-505 MRSVLAQILAL
+505 LRSVLAQLLAL
-516 HAPSDASRIVT
+516 HAPSDAERVVT

-532 DALKVGAGAYGSVEV
+532 DALQVGAGAYGTVSVALE
-547 APAAR
+547 AR
-552 AVGERLRAEEAAG
+552 MAGERLRAEEAAS
-565 GGFLRNL
+565 GFLRK
-572 AGSVPVVGDLL
+572 VPVVGGLI
-583 SHGGTARVT
+583 GRGAG
-592 RATHA
+592 
-597 DAREAA
+597 EGAA
-603 ERRELDRH
+603 EEADRRELDRH

-616 RKSGVSCESAPGS
+616 RRAGIEGQAAAGS

-660 GDRAFA
+660 GDRSFA

-677 IAGHPVTVIA
+677 ISGHPVTVIA

-711 KSLRLMRQ
+711 KSLRLMRE
-719 AQKFGR
+719 AEKFGR

-750 IADNLVF
+750 IADNLVA
-757 MAGLTVPV
+757 MAGLRVPV

-770 GEGGSGGALALAVAN
+770 GEGGSGGALALAVSN

-806 LWKDRSR
+806 LWKDGKR
-813 APEAAEAM
+813 APEAAEVM
-821 QMNAEAVLAG
+821 KMNARAVFEG

-844 AHENPDAAVAA
+844 AHENPDEAVAA

-860 REAFKELADLTPDEL
+860 REAYKELADLTPDEL
-875 VAQRQQRFAQF
+875 IAQRQERFARF

>member
-1 MAKAGSK
+1 MAKTASK
-8 YISFDAQGQ
+8 YISFDSDGH
-17 LVSDAP
+17 LV
-23 QADEAER
+23 ADEGAGAASSASEVAEG
-30 AAEAEAASLKAAV
+30 ASLKAAV
-43 AYALDAIVEAAGTLP
+43 AYALDAIVDAASALP
-58 ENASRIM
+58 ENAAALI
-65 APRTDASAPDPEEAT
+65 APAQREEPADPEEAT
-80 VTVACDVRS
+80 LTVARYTRS
-89 TIGDDFAVAS
+89 TIGDDFAVS
-99 LPAASDE
+99 PETAA
-106 APTRPKALVIA
+106 RPRALVVA

-129 EQAGLEVVFA
+129 EQAGLDVVFA

-148 FARRTLPTYSLG
+148 FARRQLPTYNLG
-160 DTTAQVSADMLMGN
+160 STSAAVSAEQLSGN

-181 AKACAASL
+181 AKECGASL
-189 IFLDSATAPLACDE
+189 IFLDSPTAALAEDE

-213 LRVFAPAAEGTLLLG
+213 LRVFAPAAEGTQLMG
-228 WMELLPS
+228 WMELLPAAD
-235 SGAQGPLAA
+235 GLAVPTA
-244 EPSAAP
+244 APWESAAP
-250 WDTPAVD
+250 AAA
-257 FDDDEGPTHWRRCHA
+257 DDDEGPTHWRRCHA

-277 DKEEIIEGG
+277 DKEEIISEGF
-286 YTCPACGTLQRL
+286 TCPACGTLQRL
-298 RSDERLAI
+298 RSDERLAL
-306 TVDENSFEEWMA
+306 TVDAGSFEEWNAQMA
-318 CLPDSN
+318 DSD
-324 PLDFPGYP
+324 PLAFPGYP
-332 EKIADQRERSGLEE
+332 EKIADQREKSGLEE
-346 AVRVGRA
+346 AVRTGRA
-353 AIAGLPVAI
+353 TIAGLPVAI
-362 GIMES
+362 GVMES

-379 EKVAALIDRAVAEAL
+379 EKVAALIDRAIEERL

-402 GGARMQEGLH
+402 GGARMQEGLT

-428 AAGLPFI
+428 RAALPFI

-455 IILAEPRALIGFA
+455 IILAEPGALIGFA

-479 ELPAGFQAAEFALE
+479 ELPEGFQTAEFALE

-498 AIVERGQ
+498 AIVERSQ
-505 MRSVLAQILAL
+505 LRSVLAQLLAL
-516 HAPSDASRIVT
+516 HAPSDAERVVT

-532 DALKVGAGAYGSVEV
+532 DALQVGAGAYGTVSVALE
-547 APAAR
+547 AR
-552 AVGERLRAEEAAG
+552 MAGERLRAEEAAS
-565 GGFLRNL
+565 GFLRK
-572 AGSVPVVGDLL
+572 VPVVGGLI
-583 SHGGTARVT
+583 GRGAG
-592 RATHA
+592 
-597 DAREAA
+597 EGAA
-603 ERRELDRH
+603 EEADRRELDRH

-616 RKSGVSCESAPGS
+616 RRAGIEGQAAAGS

-660 GDRAFA
+660 GDRSFA

-677 IAGHPVTVIA
+677 ISGHPVTVIA

-711 KSLRLMRQ
+711 KSLRLMRE
-719 AQKFGR
+719 AEKFDR

-750 IADNLVF
+750 IADNLVA
-757 MAGLTVPV
+757 MAGLRVPV

-770 GEGGSGGALALAVAN
+770 GEGGSGGALALAVSN

-806 LWKDRSR
+806 LWKDGKR
-813 APEAAEAM
+813 APEAAEVM
-821 QMNAEAVLAG
+821 KMNARAVFEG

-844 AHENPDAAVAA
+844 AHENPDEAVAA

-860 REAFKELADLTPDEL
+860 REAYKELADLTPDEL
-875 VAQRQQRFAQF
+875 IAQRQERFARF

>member
-1 MAKAGSK
+1 MAKTASK
-8 YISFDAQGQ
+8 YISFDSDGH
-17 LVSDAP
+17 LV
-23 QADEAER
+23 ADEGAGAASSASEVAEG
-30 AAEAEAASLKAAV
+30 ASLKAAV
-43 AYALDAIVEAAGTLP
+43 AYALDAIVDAASALP
-58 ENASRIM
+58 ENAAALI
-65 APRTDASAPDPEEAT
+65 APAQREEPADPEEAT
-80 VTVACDVRS
+80 LTVARYTRS
-89 TIGDDFAVAS
+89 TIGDDFAVS
-99 LPAASDE
+99 PETAA
-106 APTRPKALVIA
+106 RPRALVVA

-129 EQAGLEVVFA
+129 EQAGLDVVFA

-148 FARRTLPTYSLG
+148 FARRQLPTYNLG
-160 DTTAQVSADMLMGN
+160 STSAAVSAEQLSGN

-181 AKACAASL
+181 AKECGASL
-189 IFLDSATAPLACDE
+189 IFLDSPTAALAEDE

-213 LRVFAPAAEGTLLLG
+213 LRVFAPAAEGTQLMG
-228 WMELLPS
+228 WMELLPAAD
-235 SGAQGPLAA
+235 GLAVPTA
-244 EPSAAP
+244 APWESAAP
-250 WDTPAVD
+250 AAA
-257 FDDDEGPTHWRRCHA
+257 DDDEGPTHWRRCHA

-277 DKEEIIEGG
+277 DKEEIISEGF
-286 YTCPACGTLQRL
+286 TCPACGTLQRL
-298 RSDERLAI
+298 RSDERLAL
-306 TVDENSFEEWMA
+306 TVDAGSFEEWNAQMA
-318 CLPDSN
+318 DSD
-324 PLDFPGYP
+324 PLAFPGYP
-332 EKIADQRERSGLEE
+332 EKIADQREKSGLEE
-346 AVRVGRA
+346 AVRTGRA
-353 AIAGLPVAI
+353 TIAGLPVAI
-362 GIMES
+362 GVMDS

-379 EKVAALIDRAVAEAL
+379 EKVAALIDRAIEERL

-402 GGARMQEGLH
+402 GGARMQEGLT

-428 AAGLPFI
+428 RAALPFI

-455 IILAEPRALIGFA
+455 IILAEPGALIGFA

-479 ELPAGFQAAEFALE
+479 ELPEGFQTAEFALE

-498 AIVERGQ
+498 AIVERSQ
-505 MRSVLAQILAL
+505 LRSVLAQILAL
-516 HAPSDASRIVT
+516 HAPSDAERVVT
-527 YHSVM
+527 YNSVM
-532 DALKVGAGAYGSVEV
+532 DALQVGAGAYGTVSVALE
-547 APAAR
+547 AR
-552 AVGERLRAEEAAG
+552 MAGERLRAEEVAS
-565 GGFLRNL
+565 GFLRK
-572 AGSVPVVGDLL
+572 VPVVGGLIGRGAGE
-583 SHGGTARVT
+583 STAEE
-592 RATHA
+592 A
-597 DAREAA
+597 D
-603 ERRELDRH
+603 RRELDRY

-616 RKSGVSCESAPGS
+616 RRAHVSADAAAGS

-660 GDRAFA
+660 GDRSFA

-677 IAGHPVTVIA
+677 ISGHPVTVIA

-711 KSLRLMRQ
+711 KSLRLMRE
-719 AQKFGR
+719 AEKFDR

-750 IADNLVF
+750 IADNLVA
-757 MAGLTVPV
+757 MAGLRVPV

-770 GEGGSGGALALAVAN
+770 GEGGSGGALALAVSN

-806 LWKDRSR
+806 LWKDGKR
-813 APEAAEAM
+813 APEAAEVM
-821 QMNAEAVLAG
+821 KMNARAVFEG

-844 AHENPDAAVAA
+844 AHENPDEAVAA

-860 REAFKELADLTPDEL
+860 REAYEELADLTPDEL
-875 VAQRQQRFAQF
+875 IAQRQGRFARF

>member
-1 MAKAGSK
+1 MAKTASK
-8 YISFDAQGQ
+8 YISFDSDGH
-17 LVSDAP
+17 LV
-23 QADEAER
+23 ADEGVGAASSASEVAEG
-30 AAEAEAASLKAAV
+30 ASLKAAV
-43 AYALDAIVEAAGTLP
+43 AYALDAIVDAASALP
-58 ENASRIM
+58 ENAAALI
-65 APRTDASAPDPEEAT
+65 APAQREEPADPEEAT
-80 VTVACDVRS
+80 LTVARYTRS
-89 TIGDDFAVAS
+89 TIGDDFAVS
-99 LPAASDE
+99 PETAA
-106 APTRPKALVIA
+106 RPRALVVA

-129 EQAGLEVVFA
+129 EQAGLDVVFA

-148 FARRTLPTYSLG
+148 FARRQLPTYNLG
-160 DTTAQVSADMLMGN
+160 STSAAVSAEQLSGN

-181 AKACAASL
+181 AKECDASL
-189 IFLDSATAPLACDE
+189 IFLDSPTAALAEDE

-213 LRVFAPAAEGTLLLG
+213 LRVFAPAAEGTQLMG
-228 WMELLPS
+228 WMELLP
-235 SGAQGPLAA
+235 AA
-244 EPSAAP
+244 DGLVVPTAAPWESAAP
-250 WDTPAVD
+250 AAA
-257 FDDDEGPTHWRRCHA
+257 DDDEGPTHWRRCHA

-277 DKEEIIEGG
+277 DKEEIISEGF
-286 YTCPACGTLQRL
+286 TCPACGTLQRL
-298 RSDERLAI
+298 RSDERLAL
-306 TVDENSFEEWMA
+306 TVDAGSFEEWNAQMA
-318 CLPDSN
+318 DSD
-324 PLDFPGYP
+324 PLAFPGYP
-332 EKIADQRERSGLEE
+332 EKIADQREKSGLEE
-346 AVRVGRA
+346 AVRTGRA
-353 AIAGLPVAI
+353 TIAGLPVAI
-362 GIMES
+362 GVMES

-379 EKVAALIDRAVAEAL
+379 EKVAALIDRAIEEHL

-402 GGARMQEGLH
+402 GGARMQEGLT

-428 AAGLPFI
+428 RAALPFI

-455 IILAEPRALIGFA
+455 IILAEPGALIGFA

-479 ELPAGFQAAEFALE
+479 ELPEGFQTAEFALE

-498 AIVERGQ
+498 AIVERSQ
-505 MRSVLAQILAL
+505 LRSVLAQLLAL
-516 HAPSDASRIVT
+516 HAPSDAERVVT

-532 DALKVGAGAYGSVEV
+532 DALQVGAGAYGTVSVALE
-547 APAAR
+547 AR
-552 AVGERLRAEEAAG
+552 MAGERLRAEEAAS
-565 GGFLRNL
+565 GFLRK
-572 AGSVPVVGDLL
+572 VPVVGGLI
-583 SHGGTARVT
+583 GRGAG
-592 RATHA
+592 
-597 DAREAA
+597 EGAA
-603 ERRELDRH
+603 EEADRRELDRH

-616 RKSGVSCESAPGS
+616 RRAGIEGQAAAGS

-660 GDRAFA
+660 GDRSFA

-677 IAGHPVTVIA
+677 ISGHPVTVIA

-711 KSLRLMRQ
+711 KSLRLMRE
-719 AQKFGR
+719 AEKFDR

-750 IADNLVF
+750 IADNLVA
-757 MAGLTVPV
+757 MAGLRVPV

-770 GEGGSGGALALAVAN
+770 GEGGSGGALALAVSN

-806 LWKDRSR
+806 LWKDGKR
-813 APEAAEAM
+813 APEAAEVM
-821 QMNAEAVLAG
+821 KMNARAVFEG

-844 AHENPDAAVAA
+844 AHENPDEAVAA

-860 REAFKELADLTPDEL
+860 REAYKELADLTSDEL
-875 VAQRQQRFAQF
+875 IAQRQERFARF

>member
-1 MAKAGSK
+1 MAKTASK
-8 YISFDAQGQ
+8 YISFDSDGH
-17 LVSDAP
+17 LV
-23 QADEAER
+23 ADEGAGAASSASEVAEG
-30 AAEAEAASLKAAV
+30 ASLKAAV
-43 AYALDAIVEAAGTLP
+43 AYALDAIVDAASALP
-58 ENASRIM
+58 ENAVALI
-65 APRTDASAPDPEEAT
+65 APAQREEPADPEEAT
-80 VTVACDVRS
+80 LTVARYTRS
-89 TIGDDFAVAS
+89 TIGDDFAVS
-99 LPAASDE
+99 PETAA
-106 APTRPKALVIA
+106 RPRALVVA

-129 EQAGLEVVFA
+129 EQAGLDVVFA

-148 FARRTLPTYSLG
+148 FARRQLPTYNLG
-160 DTTAQVSADMLMGN
+160 STSAAVSAEQLSGN

-181 AKACAASL
+181 AKECGASL
-189 IFLDSATAPLACDE
+189 IFLDSPTAALAEDE

-213 LRVFAPAAEGTLLLG
+213 LRVFAPAAEGTQLMG
-228 WMELLPS
+228 WMELLPAAD
-235 SGAQGPLAA
+235 GLAVPTA
-244 EPSAAP
+244 APWESAAP
-250 WDTPAVD
+250 AAA
-257 FDDDEGPTHWRRCHA
+257 DDDEGPTHWRRCHA

-277 DKEEIIEGG
+277 DKEEIISGG
-286 YTCPACGTLQRL
+286 FTCPACGTLQRL
-298 RSDERLAI
+298 RSDERLAL
-306 TVDENSFEEWMA
+306 TVDAGSFEEWNAQMA
-318 CLPDSN
+318 DSD
-324 PLDFPGYP
+324 PLAFPGYP
-332 EKIADQRERSGLEE
+332 EKIADQREKSGLEE
-346 AVRVGRA
+346 AVRTGRA
-353 AIAGLPVAI
+353 TIAGLPVAI
-362 GIMES
+362 GVMES

-379 EKVAALIDRAVAEAL
+379 EKVAALIDRAIEERL

-402 GGARMQEGLH
+402 GGARMQEGLT

-428 AAGLPFI
+428 RAALPFI

-455 IILAEPRALIGFA
+455 IILAEPGALIGFA

-479 ELPAGFQAAEFALE
+479 ELPEGFQTAEFALE

-498 AIVERGQ
+498 AIVERSQ
-505 MRSVLAQILAL
+505 LRSVLAQLLAL
-516 HAPSDASRIVT
+516 HAPSDAERVVT

-532 DALKVGAGAYGSVEV
+532 DALQVGAGAYGTVSVALE
-547 APAAR
+547 AR
-552 AVGERLRAEEAAG
+552 MAGERLRAEEAAS
-565 GGFLRNL
+565 GFLRK
-572 AGSVPVVGDLL
+572 VPVVGGLI
-583 SHGGTARVT
+583 GRGAG
-592 RATHA
+592 
-597 DAREAA
+597 EGAA
-603 ERRELDRH
+603 EEADRRELDRH

-616 RKSGVSCESAPGS
+616 RRAGIEGQAAAGS

-660 GDRAFA
+660 GDRSFA

-677 IAGHPVTVIA
+677 ISGHPVTVIA

-711 KSLRLMRQ
+711 KSLRLMRE
-719 AQKFGR
+719 AEKFDR

-750 IADNLVF
+750 IADNLVA
-757 MAGLTVPV
+757 MAGLRVPV

-770 GEGGSGGALALAVAN
+770 GEGGSGGALALAVSN

-806 LWKDRSR
+806 LWKDGKR
-813 APEAAEAM
+813 APEAAEVM
-821 QMNAEAVLAG
+821 KMNARAVFEG

-844 AHENPDAAVAA
+844 AHENPDEAVAA

-860 REAFKELADLTPDEL
+860 REAYKELADLTPDEL
-875 VAQRQQRFAQF
+875 IAQRQERFARF

>member
-1 MAKAGSK
+1 MAKTASK
-8 YISFDAQGQ
+8 YISFDSDGH
-17 LVSDAP
+17 LV
-23 QADEAER
+23 ADEGAGATSSASEVAEG
-30 AAEAEAASLKAAV
+30 ASLKAAV
-43 AYALDAIVEAAGTLP
+43 AYALDAIVDAASALP
-58 ENASRIM
+58 ENAAALI
-65 APRTDASAPDPEEAT
+65 APAQREEPADPEEAT
-80 VTVACDVRS
+80 LTVARYTRS
-89 TIGDDFAVAS
+89 TIGDDFAVS
-99 LPAASDE
+99 PETAA
-106 APTRPKALVIA
+106 RPRALVVA

-129 EQAGLEVVFA
+129 EQAGLDVVFA

-148 FARRTLPTYSLG
+148 FARRQLPTYNLG
-160 DTTAQVSADMLMGN
+160 STSAAVSAEQLSGN

-181 AKACAASL
+181 AKECDASL
-189 IFLDSATAPLACDE
+189 IFLDSPTAALAEDE

-213 LRVFAPAAEGTLLLG
+213 LRVFAPAAEGTQLMG
-228 WMELLPS
+228 WMELLPAAD
-235 SGAQGPLAA
+235 GLAVPTA
-244 EPSAAP
+244 APWESAAP
-250 WDTPAVD
+250 AAA
-257 FDDDEGPTHWRRCHA
+257 DDDEGPTHWRRCHA

-277 DKEEIIEGG
+277 DKEEIISEGF
-286 YTCPACGTLQRL
+286 TCPACGTLQRL
-298 RSDERLAI
+298 RSDERLAL
-306 TVDENSFEEWMA
+306 TVDAGSFEEWNAQMA
-318 CLPDSN
+318 DSD
-324 PLDFPGYP
+324 PLAFPGYP
-332 EKIADQRERSGLEE
+332 EKIADQREKSGLEE
-346 AVRVGRA
+346 AVRTGRA
-353 AIAGLPVAI
+353 TIAGLPVAI
-362 GIMES
+362 GVMES

-379 EKVAALIDRAVAEAL
+379 EKVAALIDRAIEERL

-402 GGARMQEGLH
+402 GGARMQEGLT

-417 AKVSCAVERLG
+417 AKVSCAVERLSR
-428 AAGLPFI
+428 AALPFI

-455 IILAEPRALIGFA
+455 IILAEPGALIGFA

-479 ELPAGFQAAEFALE
+479 ELPEGFQTAEFALE

-498 AIVERGQ
+498 AIVERSQ
-505 MRSVLAQILAL
+505 LRSVLAQLLAL
-516 HAPSDASRIVT
+516 HAPSDAERVVT

-532 DALKVGAGAYGSVEV
+532 DALQVGAGAYGTVSVALE
-547 APAAR
+547 AR
-552 AVGERLRAEEAAG
+552 MAGERLRAEEAAS
-565 GGFLRNL
+565 GFLRK
-572 AGSVPVVGDLL
+572 VPVVGGLI
-583 SHGGTARVT
+583 GRGAGEGTAEE
-592 RATHA
+592 A
-597 DAREAA
+597 D
-603 ERRELDRH
+603 RRELDRH

-616 RKSGVSCESAPGS
+616 RRAGIEGQAAVGS

-660 GDRAFA
+660 GDRSFA

-677 IAGHPVTVIA
+677 ISGHPVTVIA

-711 KSLRLMRQ
+711 KSLRLMRE
-719 AQKFGR
+719 AEKFGR

-750 IADNLVF
+750 IADNLVA
-757 MAGLTVPV
+757 MAGLRVPV

-770 GEGGSGGALALAVAN
+770 GEGGSGGALALAVSN

-806 LWKDRSR
+806 LWKDGKR
-813 APEAAEAM
+813 APEAAEVM
-821 QMNAEAVLAG
+821 KMNARAVFEG

-844 AHENPDAAVAA
+844 AHENPNEAVAA

-860 REAFKELADLTPDEL
+860 REAYKELADLTPDEL
-875 VAQRQQRFAQF
+875 IAQRQERFARF